1 MNYYAY
7 RIKRIIKK
15 QNINKNDFIEAQV
28 TDIIDGD
35 TIKVSYNDREY
46 ELKMI
51 GVNSPETN
59 DPTEKEIIDKMFN
72 AKLVKEG
79 YAQTYTYQPDSKY
92 CIV

>member
-1 MNYYAY
+1 
-7 RIKRIIKK
+7 
-15 QNINKNDFIEAQV
+15 
-28 TDIIDGD
+28 
-35 TIKVSYNDREY
+35 
-46 ELKMI
+46 MI

-79 YAQTYTYQPDSKY
+79 YAQTYTYQSDSKY

>member
-1 MNYYAY
+1 
-7 RIKRIIKK
+7 
-15 QNINKNDFIEAQV
+15 
-28 TDIIDGD
+28 
-35 TIKVSYNDREY
+35 
-46 ELKMI
+46 MI

-92 CIV
+92 CIVLYLVLNRYFSLAFCLNLIYHEDIVVI